1 MTNLE
6 SFIKRAKELCEKAT
20 PAPWRVDE
28 ERYVEYLGGNE
39 IEARE
44 KYRWAFRNWYP
55 LCSTFNSARGAGGMF
70 PKDASFTAESRTML
84 PKAIEA
90 LEAQQILIE
99 KALLS
104 FKGMSEATKEF
115 GAPPSDDIIE
125 FVEECVVTF
134 QAEKAKVERILGDGK

>member
-90 LEAQQILIE
+90 LEKSHQLN
-99 KALLS
+99 KDLLRFLS
-104 FKGMSEATKEF
+104 SIVWMFGETVHGVDIQKTFDSDSERL
-115 GAPPSDDIIE
+115 
-125 FVEECVVTF
+125 
-134 QAEKAKVERILGDGK
+134 AEIERILGDK